1 MVKRVL
7 HQLALRRSVGFRP
20 VWFLTA
26 EVIVISTL
34 VVQGTLGVWH
44 IGLLQLLGA
53 LTFAWISV
61 LFVMTLVA
69 EIIGRHGG
77 DQARAVPT
85 VRRVNHRRLPAVIGW
100 FMALSAIS
108 TYAFTGSPL
117 VTLGVAGICMIL
129 IGNSRL
135 LLSDPGFPKVQR
147 RIRYWFQ
154 QLERIKQ

>member
-135 LLSDPGFPKVQR
+135 LMSDPGLPTVQK
-147 RIRYWFQ
+147 RIRSHF
-154 QLERIKQ
+154 

>member
-7 HQLALRRSVGFRP
+7 YQLVLRRSVGFRP

-53 LTFAWISV
+53 LNFAWISV

-69 EIIGRHGG
+69 EIIGRYGG
-77 DQARAVPT
+77 DQARAVPA
-85 VRRVNHRRLPAVIGW
+85 VRRVTYRRLPAVIGW
-100 FMALSAIS
+100 FVAISAIT

-117 VTLGVAGICMIL
+117 ATLGVAGICMIL

-135 LLSDPGFPKVQR
+135 LMSDPGLPKVQK
-147 RIRYWFQ
+147 RIRSHF
-154 QLERIKQ
+154 